1 MPSERSIKLTI
12 AALGGQGG
20 GVLASWLIGIAESEG
35 YLAQTTSVPGVAQ
48 RTGATIYYLEFFPQS
63 LAAAAGRDPIMALM
77 PASGDVDCVLASE
90 LAEAARAVQRGLV
103 TRDRTTLVAS
113 SHRSYAIGERS
124 AMGDGTAD
132 EKQLLDLVRTQAKR
146 TVLFDMDAVAEGHH
160 SVISSV
166 MLGALGGSGV
176 LPFRKAAF
184 EAAIKKGGIAVS
196 TNLAAFEDAYQ
207 RAERGGD
214 DPLADSGEP
223 SDVPTQARSPKLQP
237 LLDRV
242 RQLALPVRKVALEGA
257 RRAIDYQDP
266 GYATLYLDRLERVVA
281 LDSKYGG
288 AGEVGRGA
296 SMRDGADNV
305 RDDNANAA
313 ASGASN
319 VRGVGVRGRE
329 VNAINSAGDIRG
341 GDVNATGSAGD
352 VRSNGSAVGGAG
364 NVCGGD
370 RAGGDSNRD
379 AFGEG
384 VGDFGEVHAGAERY
398 GQWALAE
405 ATARSL
411 ALWMT
416 FEDTIRVAD
425 LKTRPTRFARVKD
438 EIRAEPGQLFGITE
452 FVKPR
457 VQEIAGTLPAGMGR
471 WVLRSPGVSR
481 WLARWT
487 GGRQVRTGTVT
498 GFLMLHMLGGLKRWR
513 RGTLRYHEEN
523 ARIEQWL
530 ARIESLAATNYALA
544 VELAKAQRLVKGY
557 GETHERGW
565 RNFCALVDKLDE
577 LALRADGA
585 EIFARLHA
593 AALADEEGKALAR
606 ELAEISSVAVVK
618 VALERARA

>member
-20 GVLASWLIGIAESEG
+20 GVLASWLVGIAESEG

-48 RTGATIYYLEFFPQS
+48 RTGATIYYLEFFPQA
-63 LAAAAGRDPIMALM
+63 LAAEAGRDPVMALM

-90 LAEAARAVQRGLV
+90 LAEAARAIQRGLV
-103 TRDRTTLVAS
+103 TRDRTTLIAS
-113 SHRSYAIGERS
+113 SHRSYAISERS

-132 EKQLLDLVRTQAKR
+132 EKQLIELVQSHSKH
-146 TVLFDMDAVAEGHH
+146 TVLFDMDAVAESHH

-184 EAAIKKGGIAVS
+184 EAAIKKGGIAVN

-214 DPLADSGEP
+214 DPRAGEAVGARSE
-223 SDVPTQARSPKLQP
+223 SDAVPAQARSPKLQP

-242 RQLALPVRKVALEGA
+242 RRLDASVQKIVLEGV

-266 GYATLYLDRLERVVA
+266 EYAKLYLDRVERVAA
-281 LDSKYGG
+281 LDAKYGAG
-288 AGEVGRGA
+288 AGRGA
-296 SMRDGADNV
+296 SL
-305 RDDNANAA
+305 
-313 ASGASN
+313 
-319 VRGVGVRGRE
+319 
-329 VNAINSAGDIRG
+329 
-341 GDVNATGSAGD
+341 T
-352 VRSNGSAVGGAG
+352 
-364 NVCGGD
+364 
-370 RAGGDSNRD
+370 
-379 AFGEG
+379 
-384 VGDFGEVHAGAERY
+384 
-398 GQWALAE
+398 E

-452 FVKPR
+452 FMKPR
-457 VQEIAGTLPAGMGR
+457 VEEIAGTLPAGMGR

-481 WLARWT
+481 WLRSWT
-487 GGRQVRTGTVT
+487 GGRQIRTGTVT
-498 GFLMLHMLGGLKRWR
+498 GFLMLHTLGGLKRWR

-523 ARIEQWL
+523 ERIEQWL
-530 ARIESLAATNYALA
+530 GRIESLAATNYALA

-565 RNFCALVDKLDE
+565 RNFSTLVDKLNE
-577 LALRADGA
+577 LTSREDGA
-585 EIFARLHA
+585 EVFARLQA